1 MVLRDD
7 PAVVKWL
14 SYVDDRGWSSDLAVL
29 RDFLRYL
36 KGRGFESHTPSALLE
51 FQRKARREDREFE
64 LLDKLQEYLL
74 QKSGTHKSLMLRH
87 SKVRTF
93 FKRNRIPLP
102 EDDFKVKADREP
114 VPDRLTVDVVRG
126 VVSVADL
133 GLKAFYLTLW
143 SGLMDQERFNIFNQK
158 FGYSLGHHVEL
169 KGVKEPFLCEFAG
182 RKQSRNKTVFYTFI
196 GRDALA
202 AWREYFE
209 RIRGYPKEGEAAL
222 VSQKFK
228 KPYDKCSLSRKHLR
242 ILERLNY
249 VKLDGRRCG
258 GYGYG
263 LHNFRD
269 AARTLLHLEGK
280 RDGLDLDCVE
290 YWMGHV
296 TDPNRYDKF
305 YRDKN
310 YTLEQYHIAEKHLN
324 IISGTQSV
332 PTQDTKE
339 LAQQI
344 IKNPE
349 AFKVLQDAMVQIVG
363 AKLSPVEQERKR

>member
-14 SYVDDRGWSSDLAVL
+14 SYVDERGWSSDLAVL

-158 FGYSLGHHVEL
+158 FGYSLGRHVEL

-222 VSQKFK
+222 VSRYGRA
-228 KPYDKCSLSRKHLR
+228 YDKESLSRKHLR

-324 IISGTQSV
+324 IISGTQLV
-332 PTQDTKE
+332 PTQDTKQIVE
-339 LAQQI
+339 EI

-349 AFKVLQDAMVQIVG
+349 ACKILSEALGDLVG
-363 AKLSPVEQERKR
+363 AKLAPVEQERKR